1 MEFLKR
7 KSTIESS
14 FRASLINLL
23 LSELTSTIGPLVDG
37 IIISAFLGESGVK
50 EFGIINP
57 LLIAYNALGSVF
69 AVGTVTLCT
78 RLVGKGKTKDARK
91 AFSVAFFWV
100 LGLSVVITAVLL
112 ALADPMTQLLGASA
126 DSGEIFREARN
137 YYLGI
142 TVSFPA
148 INLMLYLTSFMHVD
162 NDRGRALASTIV
174 LTASDVAGDFLVV
187 LVLKGGMLGM
197 GLATS
202 AANYLALIV
211 LMFHFTRKRSL
222 FKPTLR
228 KLPWRLTWTMLPNGA
243 VAFVTLVG
251 NALMFIIMNR
261 IIISWAGEGVVLLV
275 FTVQRNVFS
284 ILSCVIKSVGRG
296 VMTFSGFLYG
306 EKNRDDM
313 AELFRI
319 SVKYVILLAGGA
331 AVAGIV
337 FASPLASLFVGG
349 NTDAIPQ
356 AAAAVRIISA
366 ALPFFTAN
374 VAYECFFRGAGR
386 LLPSI
391 SLTILRDFLLSVV
404 SAFVLAAIL
413 GAEGVCWAIT
423 ISQALL
429 LIGTVVVVGIRCSKK
444 DKSFIEMALFLSD
457 DFHVLPEDCLYRTIT
472 EEKECAALSQEI
484 QKVCMDHGVDIRRSF
499 YAALCTE
506 EMCLNIIRH
515 GGSKKKKPMISI
527 RVLTGDP
534 QKILLSIRDE
544 CRPFSPVDWE
554 KLHHNDED
562 KTANIGIRMTAAL
575 AGEMRYVNVIN
586 LNNLYIAL

>member
-14 FRASLINLL
+14 FRAALVVML

-37 IIISAFLGESGVK
+37 IIISAFFGESGVK

-69 AVGTVTLCT
+69 AVGAVTLCT
-78 RLVGKGKTKDARK
+78 RLVGRGKTKDARG
-91 AFSVAFFWV
+91 AFSVAFFWI
-100 LGLSVVITAVLL
+100 LGLSVVITSVLL
-112 ALADPMTQLLGASA
+112 ALADPLTQLLGASP
-126 DSGEIFREARN
+126 DSGGIFREARN

-148 INLMLYLTSFMHVD
+148 INLMLYLTSFMQVD

-174 LTASDVAGDFLVV
+174 LTASDIGGDLLVV
-187 LVLKGGMLGM
+187 LVLNGGMLGM

-211 LMFHFTRKRSL
+211 LLLHFARKNSL

-228 KLPWRLTWTMLPNGA
+228 KLPWKLTGTMLSNGA

-261 IIISWAGEGVVLLV
+261 IIISRVGEGVALLV
-275 FTVQRNVFS
+275 FTVQRNVFN
-284 ILSCVIKSVGRG
+284 ILACVIKSVGRG
-296 VMTFSGFLYG
+296 VMTFSGFFYG

-313 AELFRI
+313 AELFRVT
-319 SVKYVILLAGGA
+319 VKYIIFLAGSGA
-331 AVAGIV
+331 AAGIV
-337 FASPLASLFVGG
+337 FAGPLASLFVGG

-391 SLTILRDFLLSVV
+391 GLTILRDFLLNVV
-404 SAFVLAAIL
+404 SAFALAAIL
-413 GAEGVCWAIT
+413 GADGVCWAIT
-423 ISQALL
+423 IPQALL
-429 LIGTVVVVGIRCSKK
+429 LTGTAIVVGIRCRKK
-444 DKSFIEMALFLSD
+444 DKSFIEKALFLPD
-457 DFHVLPEDCLYRTIT
+457 GFHIPPEDCLYRVIR
-472 EEKECAALSQEI
+472 EEKECAPLSQEI
-484 QKVCMDHGVDIRRSF
+484 QKMCLDHGTDTRRSCF
-499 YAALCTE
+499 AALCAE
-506 EMCLNIIRH
+506 EMCRNIIQH
-515 GGSKKKKPMISI
+515 GGSRKKKPLISV
-527 RVLTGDP
+527 RVLTDDP

-544 CRPFSPVDWE
+544 GIPFSPVDWE
-554 KLHHNDED
+554 KIHHNDED
-562 KTANIGIRMTAAL
+562 RTANIGIRMTAAL
-575 AGEMRYVNVIN
+575 TEEMRYVNVMN
-586 LNNLYIAL
+586 LNSLYITL